1 MQDFIVIAGNA
12 LYMALILLF
21 CASCAAGPQ
30 MPVEPFR
37 CFDAFGKEVPCIE
50 EMDCHEE
57 PKGKEL

>member
-1 MQDFIVIAGNA
+1 
-12 LYMALILLF
+12 
-21 CASCAAGPQ
+21 